1 MNQNK
6 LVGEKQA
13 CLEVAVIRIK
23 DQLHDQGEYVVQINN
38 VSQPI
43 KYTIGLPSF

>member
-23 DQLHDQGEYVVQINN
+23 DQLDYQDEYVVQINN

-43 KYTIGLPSF
+43 KYI